1 MKFSILLLL
10 LILWGAYYGYTIHLA
25 LNQLKASNF
34 QLSKIVNEQK
44 TTIDSLKSTLSAH
57 GIELQANKERSDV
70 LEKAMQKYYED
81 LTEFGKYF
89 SEYDKEL
96 KKTLDNIS
104 KANQWLAVLTKDEA
118 RLKYNI
124 EMANQATML
133 DVMMED
139 ASKISP
145 TWLFDGSQ

>member
-10 LILWGAYYGYTIHLA
+10 LILGGAYFGYTMHMSLEE
-25 LNQLKASNF
+25 LKTENS
-34 QLSKIVNEQK
+34 QLSKQVSEQK
-44 TTIDSLKSTLSAH
+44 STIDSLKSTVSSQ
-57 GIELQANKERSDV
+57 GSELQVSQNIQDSLARGI
-70 LEKAMQKYYED
+70 QKHED
-81 LTEFGKYF
+81 DLIAFGKYF
-89 SEYDKEL
+89 NEYDKEL

-118 RLKYNI
+118 TLKYNI

-139 ASKISP
+139 VSKLSP
-145 TWLFDGSQ
+145 TWLIDWVQ